1 MQAIQTKYFGPTN
14 VRGSR
19 FKATC
24 AAGSV
29 TVSMSYPLTLEQNHR
44 EAALA
49 LCVKLAW
56 DGVMHGGTLA
66 DGSMVWVFDDIA
78 SPSFTTAI

>member
-1 MQAIQTKYFGPTN
+1 
-14 VRGSR
+14 
-19 FKATC
+19 
-24 AAGSV
+24 
-29 TVSMSYPLTLEQNHR
+29 MSYPLTLEQNHR

-78 SPSFTTAI
+78 SPSFTTTI